1 MSRIRSVLALCALGL
16 CAGGAHAQTT
26 TPAVSNLIAFS
37 ISTPTG
43 NLALGSD
50 GAIYGVSSAGTSVAG
65 GLIYRAAID
74 GSSIRTVFQI
84 DPAQGLQ
91 PLAGLT
97 VGSDGLFYGTTRFGS
112 VNETSTTGTVF
123 RIAPSGTDFT
133 VLHRFATATQTNADF
148 NAINTDGAYPEAEL
162 TEGRLLGSE
171 DSDGYLYGVTRAGG
185 PNGTGAV
192 FKVSRDGA
200 DFHVL
205 HTFAA
210 DTDTTTSG
218 LVKTV
223 DGAAPQGKLV
233 QDAERMLYGTTSLGG
248 DNGRGVVF
256 RLATDGS
263 GFQVLHTFGAT
274 TNDTTTGQP
283 ENDDGAIPVAGL
295 TDGGDGFFY
304 GVTSVGGT
312 EGLGVVFAISPD
324 GGTFRVMHHFDGTT
338 GARPA
343 VELLLGTDGKLYGT
357 TDAGGVTS
365 SNAASTLGTIFS
377 IERDGSGFLRLH
389 SFDGSAGATPGSGL
403 VQVGDADFVGTT
415 TSSGRC
421 GYGALYRYKGDGTV
435 IDGDDRC
442 GRRRNNS
449 GGGHGGP
456 ALVLLLGSLAWWRR
470 KVT

>member
-1 MSRIRSVLALCALGL
+1 MSRIRSVLALCALSL
-16 CAGGAHAQTT
+16 CAGIAHAQST

-37 ISTPTG
+37 ISNPTG
-43 NLALGSD
+43 NLALGAD
-50 GAIYGVSSAGTSVAG
+50 GAIYGVSAPGTSVAG

-74 GSSIRTVFQI
+74 GSSIQTVFQI

-97 VGSDGLFYGTTRFGS
+97 LGSDGLFYGTTRFGS

-123 RIAPSGTDFT
+123 RMTQSGTDFT
-133 VLHRFATATQTNADF
+133 VIHRFATATATNA
-148 NAINTDGAYPEAEL
+148 NLSAINIDGAYPEAEL
-162 TEGRLLGSE
+162 TEG
-171 DSDGYLYGVTRAGG
+171 SDGYLYGVTRAGG

-200 DFHVL
+200 DFQVL

-218 LVKTV
+218 LVITV
-223 DGAAPQGKLV
+223 DGAAPEGQLV
-233 QDAERMLYGTTSLGG
+233 QGVDGLLYGTTSLGG

-263 GFQVLHTFGAT
+263 GFQMLHTFSAT

-283 ENDDGAIPVAGL
+283 ENADGAIPVAGL

-312 EGLGVVFAISPD
+312 EGVGVVFAISPD
-324 GGTFRVMHHFDGTT
+324 GGTFTVLHHFDGTT
-338 GARPA
+338 GSSPA

-357 TDAGGVTS
+357 TESGGVTS
-365 SNAASTLGTIFS
+365 ANAVSTFGTIFS
-377 IERDGSGFLRLH
+377 IERAGTGFTRLH
-389 SFDGSAGATPGSGL
+389 TFDGSAGATPGSSL
-403 VQVGDADFVGTT
+403 VQVGDADFIGTT

-421 GYGALYRYKGDGTV
+421 GYGALYRYKGDGTA

-456 ALVLLLGSLAWWRR
+456 ALVLLLGSLAWLRR